1 MEPGQIKQVGK
12 VGKHHYMISVGSIMS
27 SSSEESLANHKRN
40 LLNCDDE
47 LDASL
52 DQNPGASGSGG
63 LDSKQ
68 KMLIKKGKMAVAA
81 NRKINKAEI
90 AIRRMRKR

>member
-1 MEPGQIKQVGK
+1 M
-12 VGKHHYMISVGSIMS
+12 YTNCDLFLLLFSGSIMS

>member
-1 MEPGQIKQVGK
+1 MEPGRIRQVGK
-12 VGKHHYMISVGSIMS
+12 VGKHQCMISIGSITN
-27 SSSEESLANHKRN
+27 SSSEESLANHKRRM
-40 LLNCDDE
+40 LNCDDE

-52 DQNPGASGSGG
+52 DQNPGASESGG

-68 KMLIKKGKMAVAA
+68 KMLIKKGKVAVAA

-90 AIRRMRKR
+90 AIKRMRRR